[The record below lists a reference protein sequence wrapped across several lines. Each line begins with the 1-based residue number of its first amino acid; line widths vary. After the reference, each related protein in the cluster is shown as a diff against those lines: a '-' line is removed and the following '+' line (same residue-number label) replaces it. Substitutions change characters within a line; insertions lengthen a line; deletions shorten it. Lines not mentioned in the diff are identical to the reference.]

1 MPQDPRSYSPTPQ
14 PAAPAGE
21 PDGGVGQDVQHD
33 PNRVD
38 GETRAFEAVPANR
51 DLFELEEELLAERP
65 SKAPADREHGP
76 KTRGRNKQIVSG
88 KPYG

>member
-1 MPQDPRSYSPTPQ
+1 MPQDPRSNSPTPQ
-14 PAAPAGE
+14 QAARAREPA
-21 PDGGVGQDVQHD
+21 GGVGQDAQRD
-33 PNRVD
+33 PNQVD
-38 GETRAFEAVPANR
+38 SETRVFEAGPANQ

-76 KTRGRNKQIVSG
+76 KTKGRSKQIVSG